1 MNERIK
7 KLKEELKKHELSGI
21 IVTNPINVKYLTGLF
36 AEGTLIVGR
45 YENIF
50 ITDSRYIEDVTNS
63 IKVEDELVVEN
74 SKNLK
79 DVDYEHY
86 FLRDSQV
93 GFEENYVTYADYK
106 DLMATYKVDLVE
118 TESMVEKLR
127 SVKDEEE
134 IRNIRKA
141 CEITDKAFEYII
153 NNLKF
158 GMTEKQ
164 LAYKVERFMLS
175 EGASGL
181 AFDTIIAS
189 GEESSKPHSEP
200 NERVIKQGDIV
211 LIDMGAKYNGYCA
224 DMSRTVFVG
233 ECRFEKEY
241 NFVLE
246 QQRKIVSGFKAG
258 SNIKPVIDMAYKDYE
273 VEGYDVMHA
282 FGHSLGLE
290 VHENPVLRNKDD
302 EYLEKNYVIAVEPGI
317 YEIGK
322 FGIRIEDTYLVTNDG
337 VEQLTKSD
345 KSIIIV

>member
-21 IVTNPINVKYLTGLF
+21 IVTNPINVKYLTGLS

-50 ITDSRYIEDVTNS
+50 ITDSRYIEDVTHS

-273 VEGYDVMHA
+273 V
-282 FGHSLGLE
+282 
-290 VHENPVLRNKDD
+290 
-302 EYLEKNYVIAVEPGI
+302 
-317 YEIGK
+317 
-322 FGIRIEDTYLVTNDG
+322 
-337 VEQLTKSD
+337 
-345 KSIIIV
+345 